1 MKFDTSGWGE
11 FKLDSLFEKVKV
23 KKLPYKVQDLKDKF
37 DDIYNLP
44 ALTAGIENQGL
55 SCYVPRQ
62 NASILQN
69 VISVSGNGANSGAMF
84 FQPNEFT
91 ILQDSYAIACKFKT
105 LNQFEGL
112 YLISVIQRMLKHKFD
127 WRNKAGWDKLKKEKI
142 SLPTDKDGKPDW
154 EFMENT
160 IKSTQN
166 KMTKII
172 KAYELVK
179 NGGGGGTLLTLWL
192 VLLIHNLTAKRTIF
206 CRRLLCK

>member
-1 MKFDTSGWGE
+1 MKFDTSRWGE

-62 NASILQN
+62 NATILQN

-91 ILQDSYAIACKFKT
+91 ILQDSYALACKLKT

-142 SLPTDKDGKPDW
+142 SLPIDKNGNPDW
-154 EFMENT
+154 RFMENT
-160 IKSTQN
+160 IKATQN
-166 KMTKII
+166 EMAKII
-172 KAYELVK
+172 KAYELLTAK
-179 NGGGGGTLLTLWL
+179 IGGGGLS
-192 VLLIHNLTAKRTIF
+192 
-206 CRRLLCK
+206 